1 MCRKEDTIGQLR
13 HILEGQCN
21 AKVPLIEA
29 STTIPQQLLV
39 FKEVV
44 SSQVS
49 GRVKSHYCKN
59 HHCKIVKD
67 SIFLELERHCWEV

>member
-1 MCRKEDTIGQLR
+1 MCIKEDTIGKLR

-21 AKVPLIEA
+21 ANVPLHKAII
-29 STTIPQQLLV
+29 TIPQKLLV

-49 GRVKSHYCKN
+49 GHVKSQYCKN
-59 HHCKIVKD
+59 HHCKIVKE
-67 SIFLELERHCWEV
+67 SLL